1 MTKRI
6 DVERYHKML
15 EKIDQSEK
23 AFNETAYGSYIG
35 IVNKLNVSALNRQCR
50 MRRPRK

>member
-6 DVERYHKML
+6 PVERYYKML

-35 IVNKLNVSALNRQCR
+35 IVNKLNVSHLNRQCR
-50 MRRPRK
+50 LRRTRK